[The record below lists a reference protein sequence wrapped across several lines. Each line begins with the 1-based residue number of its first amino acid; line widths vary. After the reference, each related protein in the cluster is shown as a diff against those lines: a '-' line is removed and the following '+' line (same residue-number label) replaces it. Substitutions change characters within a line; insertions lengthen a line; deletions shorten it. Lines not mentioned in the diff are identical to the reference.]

1 MSAVLDCSIGE
12 GGGSIVRIATALA
25 AATNSPLKLVNIRS
39 NRPNPGLRSQHLEAI
54 NALRQ
59 LSGFEVVGA
68 NLGSKELSFDK
79 YGKRRNDATVKIN
92 TAGSISLVAQAVQYY
107 ALNNGSQIILNIQG
121 GATHGKW
128 APSVE
133 FVENVTFKILEKMNK
148 LITVDIN
155 QYGYYPKGGAQSR
168 FIFKPH
174 NKIIPLDLTEK
185 GTLEEISVFSTVS
198 SHLRK
203 RNVAERQLETFA
215 KLTKQPE
222 KIVPHINY
230 VNSNSPGTGL
240 TIVNKY
246 STGAIKGCF
255 TPGEK
260 SITAEQVG
268 EMCWEK
274 WKDLENNGAA
284 VDSFTADQL
293 IVAMAL
299 AEGNSTITVDSL
311 TNHTKTNID
320 LIQKFISVTINVK
333 KRNGYYHVTIKP
345 H

>member
-1 MSAVLDCSIGE
+1 MSVLDCSIGE
-12 GGGSIVRIATALA
+12 GGGSIVRIASALA
-25 AATNSPLKLVNIRS
+25 AATNSPLKLINIRS

-59 LSGFEVVGA
+59 FSGFEVVGA
-68 NLGSKELSFDK
+68 DLGSKELSLDNFGAK
-79 YGKRRNDATVKIN
+79 KNEATVRIG

-107 ALNNGSQIILNIQG
+107 ALNNRNQLTLNIQG

-133 FVENVTFKILEKMNK
+133 FVKNVTFKILEKMK
-148 LITVDIN
+148 KVIN
-155 QYGYYPKGGAQSR
+155 IEIDYHGFYPKGGARSR
-168 FIFKPH
+168 FIFKSH
-174 NKIIPLDLTEK
+174 DQILPLNLTER
-185 GTLEEISVFSTVS
+185 GILEEISVFSTVS

-215 KLTKQPE
+215 KLSKQTE
-222 KIVPHINY
+222 KITPHISY

-240 TIVNKY
+240 TIVNTY
-246 STGAIKGCF
+246 SSGAVKGCF
-255 TPGEK
+255 IPGER

-268 EMCWEK
+268 EMCWKK
-274 WKDLENNGAA
+274 WKDMEVSIAA
-284 VDSFTADQL
+284 VDAFAADQL

-299 AEGNSTITVDSL
+299 AKGNSAITVDKL

-320 LIQKFISVTINVK
+320 LIQKFIPVTINVMK
-333 KRNGYYHVTIKP
+333 KNGFYSIAVKQF
-345 H
+345 